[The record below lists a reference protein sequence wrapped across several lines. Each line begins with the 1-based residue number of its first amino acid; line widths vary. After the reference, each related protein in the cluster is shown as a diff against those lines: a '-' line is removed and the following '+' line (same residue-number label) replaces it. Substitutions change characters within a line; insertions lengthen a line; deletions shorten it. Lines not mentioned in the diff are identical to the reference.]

1 MFENPRLVERF
12 LDFWRT
18 TGYQRIGFLYGRY
31 EPHSDVPLGIR
42 ATVAAI
48 YEPPQENSRDQI
60 KLLPDERQQ
69 MVDGLAQAL
78 GLRRVGWIFTDL
90 VPKDIKEGTVRHS
103 LYLHLFHI
111 NAQ

>member
-12 LDFWRT
+12 LNFWRT

-31 EPHSDVPLGIR
+31 EAHADVPLGIR

-48 YEPPQENSRDQI
+48 YEPPQENSRDQV
-60 KLLPDERQQ
+60 KLLPDERQEV
-69 MVDGLAQAL
+69 VDALARTL

-90 VPKDIKEGTVRHS
+90 VADDVKKGTVSFDAHVS
-103 LYLHLFHI
+103 CFVT
-111 NAQ
+111 